1 MRDICNYIEKS
12 YKVTKDNGSTTNNKD
27 WNKNTFYQK
36 YHKVPNMVMCAFNCS
51 TETKANRSVSSR
63 PPGLHSKFQ
72 VRQILSQ
79 KQVNMPNQL
88 FFLGAILSYICYLVW
103 ILHTDIVKLIN
114 KNYAVLYL
122 LLFFSIYFFYLLFSI
137 YWVIIIYS
145 IYYFY
150 ISYRVLT
157 VFHSIF

>member
-1 MRDICNYIEKS
+1 MRHICNYIEKS
-12 YKVTKDNGSTTNNKD
+12 FKVTKDNGSTTNDKD

-36 YHKVPNMVMCAFNCS
+36 YHKVLNMVMCAFNHS

-63 PPGLHSKFQ
+63 PPGLHSKLQ

-79 KQVNMPNQL
+79 KQINMPNQL
-88 FFLGAILSYICYLVW
+88 FFLGAILSYVCCIVW
-103 ILHTDIVKLIN
+103 ILHTDIIKLIN

-122 LLFFSIYFFYLLFSI
+122 LLFFLFI
-137 YWVIIIYS
+137 YWIMIIYS

-150 ISYRVLT
+150 ISYRILT
-157 VFHSIF
+157 VFNSIF

>member
-1 MRDICNYIEKS
+1 MEVQQMIKTEIKTPFIKS
-12 YKVTKDNGSTTNNKD
+12 II
-27 WNKNTFYQK
+27 K
-36 YHKVPNMVMCAFNCS
+36 YLTWWCVPLIFNHS

-79 KQVNMPNQL
+79 KQINMPNQL
-88 FFLGAILSYICYLVW
+88 LFLGAILSYVCCLMW
-103 ILHTDIVKLIN
+103 ILHTHIVKLIN

-122 LLFFSIYFFYLLFSI
+122 LLFFLFI
-137 YWVIIIYS
+137 YWIIIIYS